1 MTLDVSEIYAQVL
14 SHAKRL
20 GLFQRVLAHEPK
32 SAPVG
37 GVTCAIW
44 ASSYKPVDEVSGL
57 DTTSMRLELTGRI
70 YVEFKAQPEDA
81 IDPRILDATS
91 KLISSF
97 TGDIQLG
104 GATSMGIDLLG
115 AHGDG
120 LEARWGFIKIDEKQ
134 YRVADLVIPL
144 IIPDI
149 YEHND

>member
-1 MTLDVSEIYAQVL
+1 MALEVSEIYAQVL

-20 GLFQRVLAHEPK
+20 GIFKRVLAHEPK
-32 SAPVG
+32 SAPLG
-37 GVTCAIW
+37 ITCAIW

-57 DTTSMRLELTGRI
+57 DVTSMRLELTGRI

-91 KLISSF
+91 KLINSL
-97 TGDIQLG
+97 TGDIQLSG
-104 GATSMGIDLLG
+104 VSSVGIDLLG

-120 LEARWGFIKIDEKQ
+120 LEAKWGFIEIDRKM

-149 YEHND
+149 YEQTN

>member
-20 GLFQRVLAHEPK
+20 GLFQRVLTHEPK

-37 GVTCAIW
+37 GLTCAIW
-44 ASSYKPVDEVSGL
+44 ASSYKPVDAVSGL
-57 DTTSMRLELTGRI
+57 DSTSMRLELLGRI
-70 YVEFKAQPEDA
+70 YAEGKAQPEDA
-81 IDPRILDATS
+81 IDPRVLDATS
-91 KLISSF
+91 KLIDSF

-104 GATSMGIDLLG
+104 GVSPLGIDLLG
-115 AHGDG
+115 AYGDS
-120 LEARWGFIKIDEKQ
+120 LSARWGFIWIDDKQ